1 MHPKA
6 AYERVRFAEFEVDLG
21 SRELFYEGRKLPLQE
36 QPFQVLR
43 ILLERPGQLVTREE
57 LRSQL
62 WAADTFVDFDHG
74 LNKAV
79 AKLREALGHA
89 GAQSPLIETLP
100 RRGYRFIAPVEWMN
114 GNHSAAAESLPA
126 VSQSGSNQ
134 RTDARWMFRFP
145 GRAILLSLA
154 VIALLLGLGS
164 TGYIFRRSAARPS
177 MTTVPLTSLPGAET
191 EAAFSSD
198 GEQVSFVWDGN
209 SGNRT
214 DVYVKRIGT
223 ERPLQL
229 TQSSGFV
236 CCDVWSSDDRYIA
249 FMRCSGEDQGIFLVP
264 SLGGPE
270 RRLRNTVGCNGLG
283 WSPAAPVLVF
293 SEKNSPDTPFALFL
307 MSIEDLQPHQ
317 LTFPA
322 GNIVGDSDPVFSPDG
337 KSIAFIRIIGEGT
350 PDVYTVAVSGGPAR
364 QLTFDK
370 ADVAGLTWSA
380 DGKKI
385 IFSSHRD
392 GGLSLWAVSLAGGEP
407 ERLPVGGAIATGP
420 TISRKGDRLAYTQG
434 LIHPNLWSIALSDV
448 GRKITGGPSQFL
460 FSAASNNGPQF
471 SPDGKRLA
479 FTSGRSGYNE
489 IWTCDATDCSEPQQ
503 LTFLKVVSGM
513 PRWSP
518 DSKQIVFDSRPTGH
532 SEVMMISAEGGSPVP
547 LTDGKSE
554 DKVPS
559 WSSDGKFVYFSSN
572 RSDAA
577 QIWKVPA
584 TGGQPSR
591 VTQHGGFAAFESSDG
606 RYLYYA
612 KDNEPG
618 IWRMPTGGGD
628 ETRILAD
635 LSPEYWGDWAL
646 SKSGVYYVS
655 EAGPRPAIEF
665 FDFASKRVSRVAELA
680 GLPPQG
686 DPGFAVSPDGTRII
700 FSQVDTSAVDL
711 KLVENFR
718 FN

>member
-6 AYERVRFAEFEVDLG
+6 ACERVRFAEFEVDLG
-21 SRELFYEGRKLPLQE
+21 SGELFREGRNVPLQE
-36 QPFQVLR
+36 QPFRVLR
-43 ILLERPGQLVTREE
+43 ILLERPGQLVSREE
-57 LRSQL
+57 LRNQL
-62 WAADTFVDFDHG
+62 WPGDLFVDFDHS

-79 AKLREALGHA
+79 AKLREALTQA
-89 GAQSPLIETLP
+89 ETKTPLIETLP
-100 RRGYRFIAPVEWMN
+100 RRGYRLNAPAEWVN
-114 GNHSAAAESLPA
+114 GNHSAAAESPPA
-126 VSQSGSNQ
+126 VLQSGLSQ
-134 RTDARWMFRFP
+134 KSGAWWVSRFP
-145 GRAILLSLA
+145 GRASLLSLA
-154 VIALLLGLGS
+154 VVAVSAL
-164 TGYIFRRSAARPS
+164 TTRPYFFRSPELRPP

-198 GEQVSFVWDGN
+198 GEQVAFVWDGN

-223 ERPLQL
+223 ERPLQV
-229 TQSSGFV
+229 THSSGFV
-236 CCDVWSSDDRYIA
+236 CCEVWSSDDRYIA
-249 FMRCSGEDQGIFLVP
+249 FQRCSGENQGIFLVP

-322 GNIVGDSDPVFSPDG
+322 GNIVGDQDPVFSPDG
-337 KSIAFIRIIGEGT
+337 KSIAFIRVIGEGT

-370 ADVAGLTWSA
+370 SGVFGLTWSA

-392 GGLSLWAVSLAGGEP
+392 GGLSLWAASLAGGEP
-407 ERLPVGGAIATGP
+407 ERLPLGGAAATGP
-420 TISRKGDRLAYTQG
+420 TISRKGGLLAYTQG
-434 LIHPNLWSIALSDV
+434 LIRPNLWSIALSQN
-448 GRKITGGPSQFL
+448 GRRVSGGPSQFL
-460 FSAASNNGPQF
+460 FSAAYNNGPQF

-503 LTFLKVVSGM
+503 LTSLKVVSGM

-532 SEVMMISAEGGSPVP
+532 SQVMTISAEGGSPVP

-584 TGGQPSR
+584 SGGQPSR

-606 RYLYYA
+606 RYLYFA

-646 SKSGVYYVS
+646 SQRGIYFFPGASPH
-655 EAGPRPAIEF
+655 AAIEF

-680 GLPPQG
+680 GPPPAG
-686 DPGFAVSPDGTRII
+686 DPGFAVSPDARRII

-711 KLVENFR
+711 MLVKNFR
-718 FN
+718 

>member
-1 MHPKA
+1 M
-6 AYERVRFAEFEVDLG
+6 
-21 SRELFYEGRKLPLQE
+21 KLSA
-36 QPFQVLR
+36 
-43 ILLERPGQLVTREE
+43 TRE
-57 LRSQL
+57 RRVQ
-62 WAADTFVDFDHG
+62 
-74 LNKAV
+74 
-79 AKLREALGHA
+79 
-89 GAQSPLIETLP
+89 LIETLP

-126 VSQSGSNQ
+126 VSQSGLSQ
-134 RTDARWMFRFP
+134 KTGEWWISRFP
-145 GRAILLSLA
+145 RRAILLSLA

-164 TGYIFRRSAARPS
+164 TAYIFRRSAPRPS

-322 GNIVGDSDPVFSPDG
+322 GNIVGDQDPVFSPDG
-337 KSIAFIRIIGEGT
+337 KSIAFIRVIGEGT

-370 ADVAGLTWSA
+370 SAVFGLTWSA

-392 GGLSLWAVSLAGGEP
+392 GGQSLWAVSLAGGEP

-434 LIHPNLWSIALSDV
+434 LIRPNLWSIALTEDSPKV
-448 GRKITGGPSQFL
+448 IAPPSQFL
-460 FSAASNNGPQF
+460 ISAAYNNAPQF

-489 IWTCDATDCSEPQQ
+489 IYTCDATDCSEPQQ

-532 SEVMMISAEGGSPVP
+532 SQVMMIRAEGGSPVP

-559 WSSDGKFVYFSSN
+559 WSSDGMFVYFSSN
-572 RSDAA
+572 RSGAA

-591 VTQHGGFAAFESSDG
+591 VTRHGGFAAFESSDG

-628 ETRILAD
+628 EIRILAD
-635 LSPEYWGDWAL
+635 PSQYHWGDWAL
-646 SKSGVYYVS
+646 SERGIYYVS
-655 EAGPRPAIEF
+655 DASPHPAIEF

-680 GLPPQG
+680 GLPPEG

-711 KLVENFR
+711 MLVEHFP